1 MSANIRWSHR
11 LTMLMACAS
20 PGSALAYHLGRGT
33 FGPVVLRSG
42 KAPEGDGTHP
52 VPVAG
57 TTTGATEAQPP
68 LSIWPREGA
77 R

>member
-1 MSANIRWSHR
+1 VSANTSWSHR

-20 PGSALAYHLGRGT
+20 PGSALAYHLGVAT

-42 KAPEGDGTHP
+42 KATQGDATQP

-57 TTTGATEAQPP
+57 TTPGAAKAQPP
-68 LSIWPREGA
+68 LPIWPREGA